1 MLKIKQLKGRINYV
15 EALNKMNSKVLEVSE
30 DIKNEEIWF
39 LEHQSVFTAGSSTPK
54 NFNQKKINNIPVVFI
69 NRGGKITFH
78 GPGQLIIYPI
88 LNIRKRKLNI
98 IEYINK
104 IEEIIIKVFKNNKI
118 TLFVK
123 KEANRGLWTRD
134 EKNKKDKK
142 IIFIGLRYSKGV
154 IYHGISINLD
164 LSLVDF
170 RKINPCGLEADQI
183 SSLKELNIT
192 YNKKELINDLK
203 MEFISQ
209 FHLNSN

>member
-1 MLKIKQLKGRINYV
+1 MLKIKQLKGRINYE

-88 LNIRKRKLNI
+88 LNIRKRKINI
-98 IEYINK
+98 IEYINM

-118 TLFVK
+118 TLFAK
-123 KEANRGLWTRD
+123 KETNRGLWTRD
-134 EKNKKDKK
+134 KKNKKDKK

-164 LSLVDF
+164 LSLVYF
-170 RKINPCGLEADQI
+170 KKINPCGLEADQI

>member
-78 GPGQLIIYPI
+78 GPGQVIIYPI

-118 TLFVK
+118 TLFAK
-123 KEANRGLWTRD
+123 KETNRGLWTRD
-134 EKNKKDKK
+134 KKNKKDKK

-164 LSLVDF
+164 LSLDDF

>member
-39 LEHQSVFTAGSSTPK
+39 LEHQSIFTAGSSTPK
-54 NFNQKKINNIPVVFI
+54 NFNEKKINNIPVVFI

-88 LNIRKRKLNI
+88 LNIKKRKLNI

-118 TLFVK
+118 TLFAK
-123 KEANRGLWTRD
+123 KETNRGLWVRD
-134 EKNKKDKK
+134 KKNKKDKK

-170 RKINPCGLEADQI
+170 RKINPCGLEVDQI

-192 YNKKELINDLK
+192 YNKKKLVNDLK
-203 MEFISQ
+203 IEFISQ
-209 FHLNSN
+209 FHLNLD

>member
-1 MLKIKQLKGRINYV
+1 MLKIKQLKGRINYE

-88 LNIRKRKLNI
+88 LNIRKRKINI

-118 TLFVK
+118 TLFAK
-123 KEANRGLWTRD
+123 KETNRGLWTRD
-134 EKNKKDKK
+134 KKNKKDKK

-164 LSLVDF
+164 LSLDDF

>member
-15 EALNKMNSKVLEVSE
+15 EALNKMNSKVLEVSK

-88 LNIRKRKLNI
+88 LNIRKRKINI

-118 TLFVK
+118 TLFAK
-123 KEANRGLWTRD
+123 KETNRGLWTRD
-134 EKNKKDKK
+134 KKNKKDKK

-154 IYHGISINLD
+154 IYHGISINFD

-170 RKINPCGLEADQI
+170 KKINPCGLEADQI

>member
-1 MLKIKQLKGRINYV
+1 MLRIKQLKGRVNYL

-54 NFNQKKINNIPVVFI
+54 NFNEKKINNIPVVFI

-88 LNIRKRKLNI
+88 LNIKKRKLNI

-104 IEEIIIKVFKNNKI
+104 IEEIIIKVFKNNEI
-118 TLFVK
+118 ILFTK
-123 KEANRGLWTRD
+123 KEMNRGLWTKD

-170 RKINPCGLEADQI
+170 RKINPCGLEVDQI

-192 YNKKELINDLK
+192 YNKKRLVNDLK
-203 MEFISQ
+203 IEFISQ
-209 FHLNSN
+209 FHLNSD

>member
-1 MLKIKQLKGRINYV
+1 MK
-15 EALNKMNSKVLEVSE
+15 
-30 DIKNEEIWF
+30 
-39 LEHQSVFTAGSSTPK
+39 
-54 NFNQKKINNIPVVFI
+54 
-69 NRGGKITFH
+69 
-78 GPGQLIIYPI
+78 
-88 LNIRKRKLNI
+88 
-98 IEYINK
+98 
-104 IEEIIIKVFKNNKI
+104 
-118 TLFVK
+118 
-123 KEANRGLWTRD
+123 
-134 EKNKKDKK
+134 KNKKDKK

-164 LSLVDF
+164 LSLDDF

>member
-30 DIKNEEIWF
+30 NIKNEEIWF

-54 NFNQKKINNIPVVFI
+54 NFNENKINNIPVVFI

-118 TLFVK
+118 IL
-123 KEANRGLWTRD
+123 
-134 EKNKKDKK
+134 
-142 IIFIGLRYSKGV
+142 
-154 IYHGISINLD
+154 
-164 LSLVDF
+164 
-170 RKINPCGLEADQI
+170 
-183 SSLKELNIT
+183 
-192 YNKKELINDLK
+192 
-203 MEFISQ
+203 
-209 FHLNSN
+209 

>member
-1 MLKIKQLKGRINYV
+1 MLRIKQLKGRINYV

-54 NFNQKKINNIPVVFI
+54 NFNQKKINNIPVISI

-78 GPGQLIIYPI
+78 GPGQVIIYPI

-118 TLFVK
+118 TLFAK
-123 KEANRGLWTRD
+123 KETNRGLWTRD
-134 EKNKKDKK
+134 KKNKKDKK

-164 LSLVDF
+164 LSLDDF

>member
-1 MLKIKQLKGRINYV
+1 MNIEIKKSQNPIKYQDALKFMESR
-15 EALNKMNSKVLEVSE
+15 LNELNEK
-30 DIKNEEIWF
+30 KNNELIWILQHDEIY
-39 LEHQSVFTAGSSTPK
+39 TAGTSYKEDEIIDKS
-54 NFNQKKINNIPVVFI
+54 INVIKT

-78 GPGQLIIYPI
+78 GPGQVIIYPI

-118 TLFVK
+118 TLFTK
-123 KEANRGLWTRD
+123 KETNRGLWTRD

-192 YNKKELINDLK
+192 YDKKKLVNDLK

>member
-54 NFNQKKINNIPVVFI
+54 NFNEKKINNIPVVFI

-98 IEYINK
+98 IEYIDK

-118 TLFVK
+118 KLFAK

-134 EKNKKDKK
+134 EKNKNDKK

-164 LSLVDF
+164 LSLVEF

-192 YNKKELINDLK
+192 YNKKQLINDLK
-203 MEFISQ
+203 KEFINQ

>member
-1 MLKIKQLKGRINYV
+1 MLRIKQLKGRVNYL

-54 NFNQKKINNIPVVFI
+54 NFNEKKINNIPVVFI

-88 LNIRKRKLNI
+88 LNIKKRKLNI

-104 IEEIIIKVFKNNKI
+104 IEEIIIKVFKNNEI
-118 TLFVK
+118 ILFTK
-123 KEANRGLWTRD
+123 KEMNRGLWTKD

-183 SSLKELNIT
+183 SSLKELNIKF
-192 YNKKELINDLK
+192 NKKELVNELK
-203 MEFISQ
+203 IEFISQ

>member
-1 MLKIKQLKGRINYV
+1 MLRIKQLKGKINYV

-39 LEHQSVFTAGSSTPK
+39 LEHQSIFTAGSSTPK
-54 NFNQKKINNIPVVFI
+54 NFNEKKINNIPVVFI

-88 LNIRKRKLNI
+88 LNIKKRKLNI

-104 IEEIIIKVFKNNKI
+104 IEEIIIKIFKNNKI
-118 TLFVK
+118 TLFAK
-123 KEANRGLWTRD
+123 KETNRGLWTRD
-134 EKNKKDKK
+134 EINKKDKK

-154 IYHGISINLD
+154 IYHGISINLN

-192 YNKKELINDLK
+192 YNKKKLVNDLK